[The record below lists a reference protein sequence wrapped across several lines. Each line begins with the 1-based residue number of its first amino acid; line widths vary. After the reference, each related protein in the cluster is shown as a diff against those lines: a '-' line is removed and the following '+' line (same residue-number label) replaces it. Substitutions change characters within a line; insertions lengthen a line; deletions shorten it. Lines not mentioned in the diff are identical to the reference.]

1 MRSSQTNLPA
11 GLTHLH
17 AQAREPLSVT
27 ELMLD
32 TSTSFAWAVDAHDF
46 GLLWFNRR
54 IREHFLEHRLIQ
66 MAVGM
71 RPCDLFG
78 DSAAC
83 EEWLGLFHRALR
95 DGPFSVDYAMH
106 FGGRKLLLT
115 VSPMVQDGKL
125 TGISVFGQDNSEGV
139 RLRETLAESEEKFRV
154 GFEQG
159 AVGQALASTQGQ
171 FLQVN
176 GAFARMLG
184 YEERDLIGR
193 PQADVIHPDDR
204 AHALQAMER
213 LIVGAATCRCDIR
226 YVTHGGATIWVDGSV
241 ALVRD
246 AAGKP
251 LYFVCTF
258 VDMTGHKI
266 AEDERARFE
275 AQWKKTMEGT
285 TQTLS
290 MALEIRDPHTA
301 GHQRRVAELAC
312 AIWDRLGLPEERRE
326 GLRIAALLHD
336 LGKLAIPADI
346 LSKPS
351 KLNAI
356 ERALVQQHSVAGW
369 DVLRLVEFPWPIAT
383 MVRQHHER
391 QDGSGYPDGLR
402 GDEILMES
410 SVLAV
415 ADVVEAMASHRPY
428 RAAICIAKVLEE
440 VSHGRGK
447 LYRPE
452 VVDACLQVFGEGY
465 LLPI

>member
-1 MRSSQTNLPA
+1 MRDHASIVPAGVVPLPA
-11 GLTHLH
+11 
-17 AQAREPLSVT
+17 AARDSLSVT

-32 TSTSFAWAVDAHDF
+32 TSTNFAWAVDAESF

-54 IREHFLEHRLIQ
+54 IREHFLEHRSIH
-66 MAVGM
+66 AVVGM
-71 RPCDLFG
+71 RPRDLFG
-78 DSAAC
+78 DSPAC

-106 FGGRKLLLT
+106 FGGRKLLMT
-115 VSPMVQDGKL
+115 VSPMVRDGQVV
-125 TGISVFGQDNSEGV
+125 GISVFGQDNTEGLQ
-139 RLRETLAESEEKFRV
+139 LRESLRESEEKFRV

-159 AVGQALASTQGQ
+159 AVGQALASTQGGL
-171 FLQVN
+171 LQVN
-176 GAFARMLG
+176 AAFARMLG
-184 YEERDLIGR
+184 YETPDLCGR
-193 PQADVIHPDDR
+193 PLVDVIHPDDR
-204 AHALQAMER
+204 DHALQSMER
-213 LIVGAATCRCDIR
+213 LIAGAATCRCDIR
-226 YVTHGGATIWVDGSV
+226 YVTRSGAVIWVDGSV

-246 AAGKP
+246 AAGIP

-285 TQTLS
+285 TLTLS

-301 GHQRRVAELAC
+301 GHQRRVADLAC
-312 AIWDRLGLPEERRE
+312 AIWDRLGLPQERRE
-326 GLRIAALLHD
+326 GLRVAALLHD
-336 LGKLAIPADI
+336 LGKLAVPADI

-351 KLNAI
+351 KLNGI
-356 ERALVQQHSVAGW
+356 ERALVHQHSMAGW

-428 RAAICIAKVLEE
+428 RAAIAIAKVLEE
-440 VSHGRGK
+440 LAHGRGK
-447 LYRPE
+447 LFRPE
-452 VVDACLQVFGEGY
+452 VVDACLQVFSEGY
-465 LLPI
+465 VLPS